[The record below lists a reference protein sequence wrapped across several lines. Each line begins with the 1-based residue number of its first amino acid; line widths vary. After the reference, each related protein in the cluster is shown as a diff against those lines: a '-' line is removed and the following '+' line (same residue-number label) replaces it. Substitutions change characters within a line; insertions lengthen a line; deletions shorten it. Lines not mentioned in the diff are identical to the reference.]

1 MPLYEIKNPL
11 NLNVEF
17 KMKRAFLWVKK
28 SLDISVRYYWFD
40 TSFSCIYMVH
50 DIHVDKLSG
59 YPMIDISINYFS
71 NDKDTEHK
79 SLTVQEFIE
88 LRYAPRKVSDITYQA
103 TGRIN
108 TMCIYNS
115 ENKLKDIIL
124 FNDRVL
130 LKSQG
135 TEIKTK
141 ILSFAKRDYGYIS
154 MMVQY
159 LDTVKDPSY
168 DYINID
174 KNGRV
179 QFNNSGL
186 GLKTIEIESCIDEEY
201 YHNIYAYQLMQQ
213 RLGM

>member
-11 NLNVEF
+11 NINVEF
-17 KMKRAFLWVKK
+17 KMKRAFLWIKK

-59 YPMIDISINYFS
+59 YPLIDISINYFS
-71 NDKDTEHK
+71 DDKDTEYK

-88 LRYAPRKVSDITYQA
+88 LRYTTRKVSDITYQS

-108 TMCIYNS
+108 TMCIYNGD
-115 ENKLKDIIL
+115 NKLKDIIL
-124 FNDRVL
+124 FNDKVSI
-130 LKSQG
+130 KSQG
-135 TEIKTK
+135 TTIKAK

-159 LDTVKDPSY
+159 LDTVKGSSY

-179 QFNNSGL
+179 QFSNSGL